1 MAIMMVLIFSIYEAF
16 QESKWST
23 LRKFMKENERDIFQ
37 AVSGQAELIRNS
49 MVRTSI
55 DGSLHKTGRNIDL
68 VLKELD
74 SKMARV
80 SQLEN
85 ELISKQQI
93 INGQEIQIRDLKK
106 SLQEKSDELKQSQME
121 KQETLKHFEETFL
134 ERHSRDNVSTTSLR
148 DLRHLSQANLVPV
161 PNIVNLQ
168 ARLEQLLEEN
178 SQLQKQSQSQRQQ
191 ISDFASIA
199 Q

>member
-1 MAIMMVLIFSIYEAF
+1 
-16 QESKWST
+16 
-23 LRKFMKENERDIFQ
+23 
-37 AVSGQAELIRNS
+37 
-49 MVRTSI
+49 
-55 DGSLHKTGRNIDL
+55 
-68 VLKELD
+68 
-74 SKMARV
+74 MARV

>member
-1 MAIMMVLIFSIYEAF
+1 
-16 QESKWST
+16 
-23 LRKFMKENERDIFQ
+23 
-37 AVSGQAELIRNS
+37 
-49 MVRTSI
+49 
-55 DGSLHKTGRNIDL
+55 
-68 VLKELD
+68 
-74 SKMARV
+74 MARV

-148 DLRHLSQANLVPV
+148 DLRHLSQTNRLPV